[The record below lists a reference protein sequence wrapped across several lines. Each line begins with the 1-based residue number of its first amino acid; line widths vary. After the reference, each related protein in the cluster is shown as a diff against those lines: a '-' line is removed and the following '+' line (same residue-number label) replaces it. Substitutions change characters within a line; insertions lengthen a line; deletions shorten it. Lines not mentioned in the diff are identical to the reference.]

1 MKKYLDRDSLE
12 SVVHAFVSCRL
23 DYCNS
28 LLYGINKSHLDKLQ
42 RLQNCA
48 ARLVTGTR
56 KYEHITPVLKEL
68 HWLPVRFRIQ
78 YKILLLCFK
87 CFYGIAPSYL
97 CDLLAPY
104 NPSCYNFRS
113 CSGNLLHVPKSALV
127 TGGDR
132 SFSCPRLW
140 NQLPDDI
147 RNLSNL
153 QHFKSALKTH
163 LFELAFFT

>member
-1 MKKYLDRDSLE
+1 M
-12 SVVHAFVSCRL
+12 
-23 DYCNS
+23 NIS
-28 LLYGINKSHLDKLQ
+28 LLCSRNYTGYQLDLEFSIKFY
-42 RLQNCA
+42 C
-48 ARLVTGTR
+48 
-56 KYEHITPVLKEL
+56 YVLN
-68 HWLPVRFRIQ
+68 V
-78 YKILLLCFK
+78 
-87 CFYGIAPSYL
+87 FYGIAPSYL

-132 SFSCPRLW
+132 SFSCVAPRLW
-140 NQLPDDI
+140 NQLPDYI
-147 RNLSNL
+147 RNLNNL